1 MGFQEA
7 ITACLSKYI
16 GFEGR
21 AIRSEYW
28 YWVLFIVIVAI
39 VVNLLAGI
47 LPGFIGSLL
56 AILLGLFQLAMLLPG
71 LAVSVRRLHDVDRSG
86 WFLLLG
92 LIPLIGAII
101 LIYWM
106 AQPGTQ
112 GRNRFG

>member
-56 AILLGLFQLAMLLPG
+56 AILLALFQLAMLLPG